1 MATTVADQ
9 LIEVLLQAGV
19 RRIYGLVGDSLN
31 PIVDAVRR
39 SGGSEQGG
47 IDWVHVH
54 NEEAGALAASA
65 EAQLTGQ
72 LAVCAGSCG
81 PGNTHL
87 VNGLYDAHRSG
98 APVLAIASHIPSV
111 QIGTTYFQETH
122 PTALFAECSS
132 WVELISAASQMPRL
146 LRIAMQTA
154 LADRGVAVRVLPGDV
169 SAEPAAHP
177 TGTGDLV
184 APSSVVVPARDRVE
198 ALAEHVDRA
207 GTVTLFVGAGARDAR
222 TEVLQLAEK
231 VKAPVGHSL
240 GGKEWI
246 QYDNPYDVGMS
257 GLLGYGACYEA
268 SHEADLLVLLGTDF
282 PYDGFLPQAHT
293 VQVDRD
299 GRHLGRRTVL
309 DLGVEG
315 DVGETLRMLLP
326 LITEKTDRTFLDRML
341 HHHADALEHVV
352 DAYTAKVEHHRPVH
366 PEYVASLLDDE
377 LADDAVVTV
386 DTGMCNVW
394 AARYISPTGRRR
406 IVGSFRHGTMAN
418 ALPHAIGAATAFPG
432 RQVVSMSG
440 DGGLTMLMG
449 ELLTAAEQGLDL
461 TVVAFNNGALG
472 MIRLEMMVAG
482 YPSFQTDHGP
492 ADLGGIARA
501 AGLHAVTVDD
511 PADVRTA
518 LRDALAHRGPSL
530 VDVRTDPDALSIPPH
545 ITAEQVRG
553 FALAGMRTVLS
564 GGVGKMVTL
573 ARANLR
579 SVPRHPL
586 R

>member
-9 LIEVLLQAGV
+9 VVELLIQAGV

-39 SGGSEQGG
+39 AGGSADGG
-47 IDWVHVH
+47 IDWIHVH
-54 NEEAGALAASA
+54 NEEAAALAASA

-98 APVLAIASHIPSV
+98 APVLAIASHIPST
-111 QIGTTYFQETH
+111 QIGTQYFQETH

-132 WVELISAASQMPRL
+132 WVELISAAAQMPRL
-146 LRIAMQTA
+146 QRIAMQTA
-154 LADRGVAVRVLPGDV
+154 LAGGGVSVMVLPGDV
-169 SAEPAAHP
+169 SAQRAAHP

-184 APSSVVVPARDRVE
+184 APSSVVVPTADRVE
-198 ALAEHVDRA
+198 ALAEHLNRA
-207 GTVTLFVGAGARDAR
+207 GSVTLFVGAGARDAR
-222 TEVLQLAEK
+222 DEVLALAAT

-268 SHEADLLVLLGTDF
+268 SQETELLVLLGTDF

-299 GRHLGRRTVL
+299 GTHLGRRSVL
-309 DLGVEG
+309 DLGVQG
-315 DVGETLRMLLP
+315 DVGETLRALLP
-326 LITEKTDRTFLDRML
+326 LVAEKTDRTFLDRML
-341 HHHADALEHVV
+341 RHHADALEHVV
-352 DAYTAKVEHHRPVH
+352 DVYTSNVAARTPIH
-366 PEYVASLLDDE
+366 PEYVADVLDDE

-406 IVGSFRHGTMAN
+406 ILGSFRHGTMAN

-440 DGGLTMLMG
+440 DGGLTMLLG
-449 ELLTAAEQGLDL
+449 ELLTAVEHSLDL

-492 ADLGGIARA
+492 ADLGTIASA
-501 AGLHAVTVDD
+501 AGLHAVTVTE
-511 PADVRTA
+511 PGA
-518 LRDALAHRGPSL
+518 LRDALREALAHRGPSL

-553 FALAGMRTVLS
+553 FALAGMRTVLA
-564 GGVGKMVTL
+564 GGVGKMITL
-573 ARANLR
+573 ARSNLR
-579 SVPRHPL
+579 SVGAFGS
-586 R
+586 

>member
-1 MATTVADQ
+1 MASTVADQ
-9 LIEVLLQAGV
+9 LIEVLVQAGV

-39 SGGSEQGG
+39 SGGSDQGG
-47 IDWVHVH
+47 IDWIHVH
-54 NEEAGALAASA
+54 NEEGAALAASA

-98 APVLAIASHIPSV
+98 APVLAIASHIPSS

-132 WVELISAASQMPRL
+132 WVELISSANQMPRL
-146 LRIAMQTA
+146 QRIAMQTA
-154 LADRGVAVRVLPGDV
+154 LADGGVSVMVVPGDV

-198 ALAEHVDRA
+198 ALAGHVNRA
-207 GTVTLFVGAGARDAR
+207 RTVTLFVGAGAQDAR
-222 TEVLQLAEK
+222 TEVLELAEK

-268 SHEADLLVLLGTDF
+268 SHEAELLVLLGTDF

-326 LITEKTDRTFLDRML
+326 LLAEKTDRAFLDEML
-341 HHHADALEHVV
+341 RHHADSLEHVV
-352 DAYTAKVEHHRPVH
+352 DAYTSKVETHRPVH
-366 PEYVASLLDDE
+366 PEYVASVLDDE

-440 DGGLTMLMG
+440 DGGLTMLLG
-449 ELLTAAEQGLDL
+449 ELLTAVDHSLDL

-492 ADLGGIARA
+492 ADLGAIAAA

-511 PADVRTA
+511 PAELRGA
-518 LRDALAHRGPSL
+518 LREALAHRGPSL

-553 FALAGMRTVLS
+553 FALAGMRTVLA

-573 ARANLR
+573 ARSNLR
-579 SVPRHPL
+579 SIPRHPL